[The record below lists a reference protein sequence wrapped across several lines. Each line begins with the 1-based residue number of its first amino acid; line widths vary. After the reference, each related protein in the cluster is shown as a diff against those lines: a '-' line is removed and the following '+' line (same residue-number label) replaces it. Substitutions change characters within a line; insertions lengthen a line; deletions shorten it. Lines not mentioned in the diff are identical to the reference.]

1 MKSMYFLTVFVLSSL
16 FVAPQPL
23 AQPPSPPTP
32 NFDRPAP
39 PRVPS
44 FGKSSQRREVD
55 LAKILFYRMDT
66 DKNGSLSLDEFRAA
80 LSPKSTNGKTPPR
93 VPRSS
98 PSPRK
103 RGGSDQ
109 DQLFGPDKLL
119 LF

>member
-1 MKSMYFLTVFVLSSL
+1 MKLMYFVTVFVLSSL
-16 FVAPQPL
+16 FVTPQPM

-44 FGKSSQRREVD
+44 FSKSQRREVD

-66 DKNGSLSLDEFRAA
+66 DKNGSLSLDEFKAA
-80 LSPKSTNGKTPPR
+80 LSPKSTNGKVAPR
-93 VPRSS
+93 GPRSS
-98 PSPRK
+98 PPARK